1 MNQYL
6 FTKKNKCNYLYT
18 IIMVECD
25 FCHESFV
32 KGTGH
37 LCWCSECSKPHP
49 MCNNCYEVGKE
60 DGDVVDVNIP
70 RKSISNPEKYA

>member
-1 MNQYL
+1 
-6 FTKKNKCNYLYT
+6 
-18 IIMVECD
+18 
-25 FCHESFV
+25 
-32 KGTGH
+32 
-37 LCWCSECSKPHP
+37 